1 MTRAHIH
8 VARCLARG
16 GALEAR
22 LLVGVGVRPPGSTNV
37 GLLPGRRRTPGG
49 PRQFCGTG
57 RGSWAQAR
65 AAPAPGMPIL
75 RAGCVGPV
83 CPGLLTWQKGATGP
97 SATC

>member
-37 GLLPGRRRTPGG
+37 GLLLGQR

-83 CPGLLTWQKGATGP
+83 CPNLLTWQKGATGP